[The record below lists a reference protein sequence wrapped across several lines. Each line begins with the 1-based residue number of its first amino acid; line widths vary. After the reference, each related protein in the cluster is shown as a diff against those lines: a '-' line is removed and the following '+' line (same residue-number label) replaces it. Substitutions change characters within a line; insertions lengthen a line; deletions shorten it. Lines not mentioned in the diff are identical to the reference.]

1 MRTIYPAHYITPYL
15 VSLNVFGEKNK
26 FDTLRC
32 VIPIVL
38 LIQESCVLCC
48 TDRQTQL
55 VYSVWVLLQNS
66 IYFFQQIIK
75 EPTTCFGLYRKAII
89 RLYIIVDL
97 SALGVEGTRF
107 RLTNYVWGLG

>member
-1 MRTIYPAHYITPYL
+1 
-15 VSLNVFGEKNK
+15 
-26 FDTLRC
+26 
-32 VIPIVL
+32 VL
-38 LIQESCVLCC
+38 LIQERCVLCC

-66 IYFFQQIIK
+66 MYFFQQIMK

-97 SALGVEGTRF
+97 SALEGGGDEISPYRRCVGFRSLSSSVVGLFFLISITVGTRF
-107 RLTNYVWGLG
+107 FHYLLKEIYTIL